1 MEPIFIAIAVI
12 LAISIFFLIA
22 FNPFVGL
29 YLFTIILYLKPE
41 IFGSIFS
48 FLHVARMVG
57 FLTLIALFFQ
67 AGKKGGIKYFND
79 TQSRWLV
86 VLGIVMCFSMLT
98 SIWRGNTVGFLLNF
112 LKVYVAYFLII
123 NLVSSLKQY
132 RAIVWA
138 MVASM
143 AYIGVVSIRTYYSLG
158 ESLSG
163 ERMFGAFRGALFGD
177 PNDMAMGFIM
187 LLPFLYYDLF
197 RGSLILRKAVLLVL
211 IGIFLWGIVLT
222 QSRGGFIGLAV
233 MLFVLWL
240 RSKRKVL
247 LAVLGIIILIL
258 GWQVAPQSF
267 KDRMMTI
274 RTSAEEDNDVISR
287 LNAWHA
293 GWNMM
298 THRIFGVGAG
308 NFGEGFVMYR
318 PPDAVD
324 VLGERRVAHNMF
336 MQVGGETGFV
346 GLFIFIFLIGSSFL
360 SLNKVKQRILK
371 DRTAIKED
379 KRGIELLIDATFLS
393 LIGYCA
399 SGMFLSQAYNFVLYY
414 LIGFSV
420 VLKGW
425 VSSDMNSPKTRV
437 GKE

>member
-1 MEPIFIAIAVI
+1 MGIIFITLII
-12 LAISIFFLIA
+12 LLAISVFFLIVYKPL
-22 FNPFVGL
+22 FGL
-29 YLFTIILYLKPE
+29 YLFTVLLYLKPE
-41 IFGSIFS
+41 IFGAIFS
-48 FLHVARMVG
+48 LLHITRVVG
-57 FLTLIALFFQ
+57 FLTLIAFIFQ

-79 TQSRWLV
+79 AQSRWLV
-86 VLGIVMCFSMLT
+86 ALGIVMCFSLLT

-112 LKVYVAYFLII
+112 VKVYVAYFLII

-143 AYIGVVSIRTYYSLG
+143 ACIGLASIKAYYNLG
-158 ESLSG
+158 GLVSG
-163 ERMFGAFRGALFGD
+163 ERMFGAYSGALFGD

-187 LLPFLYYDLF
+187 LLPFFYYDLF
-197 RGSLILRKAVLLVL
+197 RGAFILRKVVLLVL

-247 LAVLGIIILIL
+247 LAVLGIIILIS

-274 RTSAEEDNDVISR
+274 RTAGEEDNAAISR
-287 LNAWHA
+287 LNAWNA
-293 GWNMM
+293 GRNMM
-298 THRIFGVGAG
+298 TQRVFGVGAG
-308 NFGEGFVMYR
+308 NFGEGFILYR

-324 VLGERRVAHNMF
+324 VPGERRVAHNMF
-336 MQVGGETGFV
+336 MQVGGETGFA
-346 GLFIFIFLIGSSFL
+346 GLVIFIVLVCSSFI
-360 SLNKVKQRILK
+360 SLNKSRRNISKYGV
-371 DRTAIKED
+371 TTKED
-379 KRGIELLIDATFLS
+379 KREILLLIDATFLS
-393 LIGYCA
+393 LVGYCA

-425 VSSDMNSPKTRV
+425 VSSSLGTKIRV
-437 GKE
+437 GKA

>member
-48 FLHVARMVG
+48 FLHVTRMVG
-57 FLTLIALFFQ
+57 FLTLIAFFFQ

-79 TQSRWLV
+79 AQSRWLV
-86 VLGIVMCFSMLT
+86 ALGIVMCFSMLT
-98 SIWRGNTVGFLLNF
+98 SIWRSNTVSFLLNF
-112 LKVYVAYFLII
+112 IKVYVAYFLII

-143 AYIGVVSIRTYYSLG
+143 AYIGLVSIRAYYSLG

-163 ERMFGAFRGALFGD
+163 ERMFGAFSGALFGD

-197 RGSLILRKAVLLVL
+197 RGSLILRKVVLLVL

-247 LAVLGIIILIL
+247 LAVLGIIILIF

-274 RTSAEEDNDVISR
+274 RDC
-287 LNAWHA
+287 
-293 GWNMM
+293 
-298 THRIFGVGAG
+298 
-308 NFGEGFVMYR
+308 
-318 PPDAVD
+318 P
-324 VLGERRVAHNMF
+324 
-336 MQVGGETGFV
+336 
-346 GLFIFIFLIGSSFL
+346 
-360 SLNKVKQRILK
+360 
-371 DRTAIKED
+371 KED
-379 KRGIELLIDATFLS
+379 AASYQSSRCLEGRGEYDDAS
-393 LIGYCA
+393 YIWCG
-399 SGMFLSQAYNFVLYY
+399 G
-414 LIGFSV
+414 
-420 VLKGW
+420 
-425 VSSDMNSPKTRV
+425 
-437 GKE
+437 GKFWRGVCYV